1 MPQDESSKFDASVG
15 SGKGFGKQMADKVSA
30 AAHTAGEKVDATVSY
45 AESTAHNVRDRM
57 DQFYQEDVR
66 DLKDRALAFTR
77 SQPMSALL
85 IAAGV
90 GILVGLLT
98 RRGR

>member
-1 MPQDESSKFDASVG
+1 MLEDESSKFDASVG
-15 SGKGFGKQMADKVSA
+15 SGKGFGKRMADNVSA
-30 AAHTAGEKVDATVSY
+30 AAHTAGEKVDATLSY

-57 DQFYQEDVR
+57 DQFYRKDVR
-66 DLKDRALAFTR
+66 DLKDRGLAYTR
-77 SQPMSALL
+77 SQPLSALL

-90 GILVGLLT
+90 GILLGWLS